1 MIWLGSEEREVIDV
15 AGDKSSFEASIARA
29 RSAWKRA
36 SSSLSS
42 STERAVVVT
51 GNCEEPCRDGVIAL
65 QVIQRLEEPLRHEAL
80 TITLQYPPSHLW
92 TCLRVQRKERRWN
105 GARTSG
111 RKTRFVVA
119 EPRDRGMARARLS
132 TK

>member
-51 GNCEEPCRDGVIAL
+51 GDWDGVIAL

-92 TCLRVQRKERRWN
+92 TCLRVQRKEWRWN
-105 GARTSG
+105 DARTSG
-111 RKTRFVVA
+111 RKTQFAVA
-119 EPRDRGMARARLS
+119 EPRDRGMARLS